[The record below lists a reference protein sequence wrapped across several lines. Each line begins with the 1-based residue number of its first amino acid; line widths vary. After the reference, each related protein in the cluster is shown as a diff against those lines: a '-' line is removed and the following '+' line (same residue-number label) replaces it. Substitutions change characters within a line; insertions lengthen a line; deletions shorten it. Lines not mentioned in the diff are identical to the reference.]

1 MRASI
6 AFVIVAIGCH
16 GGAPEGE
23 AEEARPPAAV
33 TCKAVTPTA
42 VDDVIEV
49 AGQIAPPP
57 RLDAIVSSP
66 VAGRIG
72 QVAVEEGDRVAAG
85 ALLVVVEDP
94 ALPAGSIEARAQ
106 VASAQAAKTAA
117 DLEVTRQARLV
128 ETGIGAK
135 RDLDDAR
142 AKAAAATAELDAA
155 NARAGLA
162 TRQLARRELRAPYA
176 GVVLHLWKR
185 VGESVDGTG
194 AMPVVEVADTSSLE
208 LRAQVAPKS
217 LVAIHDGMAASVR
230 VLGVDAPIAAKVT
243 RVSPAVD
250 PATLLG
256 TVRLGLASAT
266 GLPVGSAATG
276 RIVTGTHQGLVIP
289 ATALRRSM
297 TGSDEIV
304 VCDGKVARVRAVDVG
319 AREAA
324 TVEITKGL
332 AANERVVV
340 DHVLGLDE
348 GQALEVKP

>member
-1 MRASI
+1 MRCSFA
-6 AFVIVAIGCH
+6 VVVAIGCH
-16 GGAPEGE
+16 AAAPEGE
-23 AEEARPPAAV
+23 SEEARPPAAV
-33 TCKAVTPTA
+33 TCERVASTA

-49 AGQIAPPP
+49 SGQIAPPP

-72 QVAVEEGDRVAAG
+72 QVAVEEGDRVTAG

-94 ALPAGSIEARAQ
+94 ALPAGSVEARAQ

-117 DLEVTRQARLV
+117 DLELARQIRLV

-135 RDLDDAR
+135 RELDDAR
-142 AKAAAATAELDAA
+142 AKAAAAGAEVDAA
-155 NARAGLA
+155 NARSGLA

-194 AMPVVEVADTSSLE
+194 AMPVVEVADTSTLE
-208 LRAQVAPKS
+208 LRAQVAPKA
-217 LVAIHDGMAASVR
+217 LVAIHEGMTASVR
-230 VLGVDAPIAAKVT
+230 VLGIDAPIAAKVT

-256 TVRLGLASAT
+256 TVRLGLATASS
-266 GLPVGSAATG
+266 LPVGSAASG
-276 RIVTGTHQGLVIP
+276 RIVTGTHPGLVVP
-289 ATALRRSM
+289 AAALRRSM
-297 TGSDEIV
+297 TGSDQIV
-304 VCDGKVARVRAVDVG
+304 VCDDKVARVRAVSVG
-319 AREAA
+319 AREVG

-332 AANERVVV
+332 AAGERVVI

-348 GQALEVKP
+348 SQALEVKP